1 MFMGTL
7 FEMGIHFVVHLSY
20 LFLVVEEFGV
30 GLREFEVEKRED
42 ASVRGMTVMIFVGV
56 GVLQR
61 MDAAQGEVVV
71 VLE

>member
-30 GLREFEVEKRED
+30 GLREFEVEMRED

-61 MDAAQGEVVV
+61 MDAA
-71 VLE
+71 